1 MTLTE
6 MATTYQLVPAK
17 TKMLTR
23 KSSTS
28 NMLSS
33 TSDSVMSTSCT
44 KDYALDKNKSLAK
57 KNDSCAKEHMKCEM
71 KQGNNLVIELRTAA
85 YELSKTCIHELFNND
100 SFPFAVEKRD
110 GLDLNGA
117 NVDIC
122 YRVFNKKSDGSSG
135 RMLKYVVNL
144 YHTTSQILVN
154 TCRSKIDLF
163 TSVVLENLIK
173 EMRARCNE
181 LNVINKNIATAL
193 SSDTSLNK
201 MPQIENTVT
210 EEVKTDST
218 LIIEIENDCNSD
230 DEVCEICPIC
240 QQQAYGRVV
249 GCGECGDWFHFECIN
264 IDNTAIEAL
273 GSDDFVCVMCTDN
286 LKYSTIEPVHNENEQ
301 STIEKNLNTNPNVQT
316 SSETLGTSVNST
328 KLTAV

>member
-44 KDYALDKNKSLAK
+44 KDYALDKNKSFAK

-71 KQGNNLVIELRTAA
+71 KRGNNLVIELSTAA
-85 YELSKTCIHELFNND
+85 YELSETCIHELFNND

-122 YRVFNKKSDGSSG
+122 YRVFNKKSDGSCG

-154 TCRSKIDLF
+154 GSKIDLF

-218 LIIEIENDCNSD
+218 LIIE
-230 DEVCEICPIC
+230 
-240 QQQAYGRVV
+240 
-249 GCGECGDWFHFECIN
+249 
-264 IDNTAIEAL
+264 T
-273 GSDDFVCVMCTDN
+273 
-286 LKYSTIEPVHNENEQ
+286 ENE
-301 STIEKNLNTNPNVQT
+301 SVSNL
-316 SSETLGTSVNST
+316 SHLA
-328 KLTAV
+328 TASIWKGGRLR